1 MCFQNYLR
9 QAAAQATKRSRAAFS
24 VAGTAA
30 LAVMLLASSGTA
42 WARRV
47 QARPPRIP
55 KPPRQQQALR
65 QRRIQQDTHQH
76 APGFFRDLREL
87 PPQQQDKI
95 LRNDAQFHN
104 LPAWRRQQIRQNL
117 QRWNNLT
124 PRQKQVLRQREEI
137 VQSLPP
143 EKRRQLS
150 TVFPEYRKLGPAKQ
164 QQVMSAFERMRNMPP
179 GQRQRFLNSPQFQ
192 QRFNP
197 RQQNVLR
204 GLNNLLPQ

>member
-1 MCFQNYLR
+1 MCFRNYLR
-9 QAAAQATKRSRAAFS
+9 QAADQATKGRASAFPLL
-24 VAGTAA
+24 GTAA
-30 LAVMLLASSGTA
+30 LAFLFIALPGAA
-42 WARRV
+42 WARRA

-55 KPPRQQQALR
+55 KAPRQQQAWR
-65 QRRIQQDTHQH
+65 QRRIQQDKHQH

-87 PPQQQDKI
+87 PPQQQNRV
-95 LRNDAQFHN
+95 LHNDAQFHN
-104 LPAWRRQQIRQNL
+104 LPAWRQQQIRQNL

-124 PRQKQVLRQREEI
+124 PHQKQVMRQREEI

-150 TVFPEYRKLGPAKQ
+150 AVFPEYRRLGPVKQ
-164 QQVMSAFERMRNMPP
+164 QQVMNAFERLRNMPP
-179 GQRQRFLNSPQFQ
+179 GRRQQFLNSPQFQ

-197 RQQNVLR
+197 RQQDVLR